1 MENDNLLDGRKNKKY
16 RQLILSLLAVCL
28 SAFLQ
33 TFCYQVFLKPSH
45 MLASGFLGTSMLI
58 NIFADN
64 YLHLDIPVPFLLVAL
79 NLPVALM
86 CMRGISLRFTALS
99 LLQIAISSTFM
110 RLCHFQPIFDD
121 LSLNIIFGGA
131 LNGFYI
137 SLALLGRASTG
148 GMDFIAL
155 YVSNKKGKTIWEYVL
170 LINTIMLL
178 TYGYITNWRYAGYSI
193 ILQFISTRVV
203 STFHKR
209 YKLYTLNITTTRGE
223 AIRDAF
229 VNHIRHGI
237 TCIPVK
243 GGYTQQD
250 RTMLITVVSS
260 YEVNDVIDL
269 LQQIDPYVIISINQ
283 TERFIGRFHR
293 EPE

>member
-1 MENDNLLDGRKNKKY
+1 MDNDNLISKDDREKHI
-16 RQLILSLLAVCL
+16 QLAISLGAVTL

-33 TFCYQVFLKPSH
+33 TFCYQVFLKPCH
-45 MLASGFLGTSMLI
+45 MLASGFLGTSMLV
-58 NIFADN
+58 NIFAEN
-64 YLHLDIPVPFLLVAL
+64 YLRLDIPVPFLLVAL
-79 NLPVALM
+79 NLPVALL

-110 RLCHFQPIFDD
+110 RLVHFQPIFDD

-170 LINTIMLL
+170 LINTVMLL
-178 TYGYITNWRYAGYSI
+178 TYGYITSWKYAGYSI

-209 YKLYTLNITTTRGE
+209 YKLYTLTITTTRGE
-223 AIRDAF
+223 AIRNAF
-229 VNHIRHGI
+229 VHHIRHGI

-243 GGYTQQD
+243 GGYTLQD

-260 YEVNDVIDL
+260 YQVDETIHL
-269 LQQIDPYVIISINQ
+269 LQRIDPYVIISINQ